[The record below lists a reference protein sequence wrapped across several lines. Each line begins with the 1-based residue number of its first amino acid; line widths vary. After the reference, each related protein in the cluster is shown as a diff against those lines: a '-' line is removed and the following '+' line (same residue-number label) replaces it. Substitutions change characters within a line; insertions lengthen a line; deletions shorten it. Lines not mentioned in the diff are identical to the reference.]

1 VFAQLNKPGAFAW
14 LAPAW
19 AKTEAGRQRA
29 GGILRDAWL
38 SHSPVR
44 VVGSMLLEIPV
55 VLAVIAR
62 SPAFPLALAA
72 FPKGTTKRGSRIGQS
87 EEFPR

>member
-1 VFAQLNKPGAFAW
+1 MAD
-14 LAPAW
+14 
-19 AKTEAGRQRA
+19 RQRA

-44 VVGSMLLEIPV
+44 VIGSMLLEIPV

-72 FPKGTTKRGSRIGQS
+72 FPKGTTKRSSRIGQS
-87 EEFPR
+87 EDFPRWQPSGSLRKCATD

>member
-1 VFAQLNKPGAFAW
+1 MFAQLNKPGAFAW
-14 LAPAW
+14 LAPGQAQM
-19 AKTEAGRQRA
+19 ADRQRA

-44 VVGSMLLEIPV
+44 VIGSMLLEIPV

-72 FPKGTTKRGSRIGQS
+72 FPKGTTKRGSRVGQS